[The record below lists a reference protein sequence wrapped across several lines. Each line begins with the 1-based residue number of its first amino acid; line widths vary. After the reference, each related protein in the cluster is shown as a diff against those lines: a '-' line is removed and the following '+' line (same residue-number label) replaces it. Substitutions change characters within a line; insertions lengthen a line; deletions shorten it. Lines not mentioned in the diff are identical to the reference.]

1 MCIECQNSVGSI
13 ITHDNFKIQQERDCG
28 SALTGS
34 VIASPLAD
42 QTVAY
47 DVSSSVVTKATGH
60 GQFFLNPYPSAC
72 GIINACS
79 LLIAGCVSGDY
90 AGSNL
95 AITSATGA
103 VTAK

>member
-1 MCIECQNSVGSI
+1 MCIECQNSAGSI

-42 QTVAY
+42 QTVAFNV
-47 DVSSSVVTKATGH
+47 DSALVTKATGH

-72 GIINACS
+72 GIINACY
-79 LLIAGCVSGDY
+79 LMVVGCGSSY

-95 AITSATGA
+95 AITAATGA

>member
-1 MCIECQNSVGSI
+1 MCIECQNSFGSI

-34 VIASPLAD
+34 TIASPLAD
-42 QTVAY
+42 QTVAFLA
-47 DVSSSVVTKATGH
+47 DAALVTKATGH
-60 GQFFLNPYPSAC
+60 GQFFLNSYQSAC
-72 GIINACS
+72 GVINACY
-79 LLIAGCVSGDY
+79 LMVAGCGSAY

-95 AITSATGA
+95 AITAATGA